1 MKDDF
6 DSLSCADVFS
16 LRGKR
21 VVLTGAAGE
30 IGSAIASVF
39 AQNGASLYLTDI
51 REAQLQEAQN
61 ACLANSNTNVRAHAA
76 DQAST
81 NDMKAVVDGAL
92 AFFDGR
98 VDCVIHCGG
107 ITWSRPLLDDPDVSF
122 DIQFQT
128 NVRSFWHLMRGFVPA
143 MRQHGGGSVI
153 AISSVHG
160 HRAEGACTLYTA
172 CKAALMAM
180 VVELSGEF
188 GADNIR
194 VNSVSPGW
202 ILSSMP
208 KRHWSHVFI
217 KPEHQAEVKARLID
231 VENNHILQTQT
242 LPRLGR
248 PEDVALACL
257 YLASDAA
264 RFITGTDLLVDGGK
278 LHMQPD
284 SPAGHEQVRK
294 RLAARET
301 ARGIARALPQDW
313 WINERRPIWF

>member
-1 MKDDF
+1 MKDAF
-6 DSLSCADVFS
+6 DSTSCADVFS

-51 REAQLQEAQN
+51 RPLGMQGSSPAM
-61 ACLANSNTNVRAHAA
+61 SGVSIRTHAA
-76 DQAST
+76 DLSSSD
-81 NDMKAVVDGAL
+81 DMKAVVDGAL

-98 VDCVIHCGG
+98 MDSVIHCGG
-107 ITWSRPLLDDPDVSF
+107 ITWSRPLLEDPDLSF
-122 DIQFQT
+122 DAQFQT
-128 NVRSFWHLMRGFVPA
+128 NVRSFWHLMRGLVPA

-160 HRAEGACTLYTA
+160 HRAEGACTLYSA

-202 ILSSMP
+202 ILSPVP
-208 KRHWSHVFI
+208 KRHWSNFFI
-217 KPEHQAEVKARLID
+217 KPEHRADVMARVLD
-231 VENNHILQTQT
+231 VENEHILQTQT

-257 YLASDAA
+257 YLTSDAA

-284 SPAGHEQVRK
+284 SRSGHEQARK

-301 ARGIARALPQDW
+301 LRGIVRALPQDW
-313 WINERRPIWF
+313 WINERRPVWF